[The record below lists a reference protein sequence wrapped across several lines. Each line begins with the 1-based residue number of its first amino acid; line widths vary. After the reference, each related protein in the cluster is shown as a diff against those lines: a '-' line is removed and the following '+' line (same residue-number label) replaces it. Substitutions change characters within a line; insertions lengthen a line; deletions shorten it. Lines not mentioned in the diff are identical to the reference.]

1 LPIISTSANIA
12 GDDPIIKFEKI
23 DNYFGNKIDY
33 IVQGEIGGSKKPSRI
48 IDLLT
53 KKVLR
58 EGG

>member
-1 LPIISTSANIA
+1 LK
-12 GDDPIIKFEKI
+12 GI
-23 DNYFGNKIDY
+23 DNYFRDNKIDY
-33 IVQGEIGGSKKPSRI
+33 IVQGEIGNSSKKPSRI